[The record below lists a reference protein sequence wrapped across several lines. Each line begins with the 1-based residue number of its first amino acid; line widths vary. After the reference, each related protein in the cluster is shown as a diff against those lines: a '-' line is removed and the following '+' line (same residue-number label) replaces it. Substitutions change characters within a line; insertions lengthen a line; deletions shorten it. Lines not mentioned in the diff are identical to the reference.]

1 MILEFTNSNGA
12 ITRLYNPYFM
22 KINSSLSEN
31 SDTLTAVFK
40 GSVEFSDFKY
50 LKVIFDE
57 KIIFTGVV
65 DSVIN
70 SVDENQIQFAV
81 NCRSMSACLLDNH
94 IQPQN
99 MQNITDEVI
108 YERFL
113 KPFNID
119 INRISNKA
127 YSGIIN
133 FGKNTSMYDVVKEYS
148 SKIFSAE
155 PYVNLN
161 GVAILNGEIN
171 SNSFYFSNLHNPL
184 IVNSYYCKSI
194 TVQNNRRNVIST
206 VYVKNSVNKTGYNL
220 VVKNESA
227 LNNMID
233 CERYLDATPHSGNC
247 VYDANRMID
256 ASNRQSLICTVK
268 APCLVYNPVGGTA
281 IVNMD
286 GKALEGLRII
296 SAVYTYSNNRIES
309 EIKMYKE

>member
-184 IVNSYYCKSI
+184 TLNSYYCNSI
-194 TVQNNRRNVIST
+194 SVMKNRRGIISRF
-206 VYVKNSVNKTGYNL
+206 YVKNSAKETGYNL
-220 VVKNESA
+220 VVENENA
-227 LNNMID
+227 GVLGAE
-233 CERYLDATPHSGNC
+233 CVRFLDATPHSGNC
-247 VYDANRMID
+247 PYDANRMIEK
-256 ASNRQSLICTVK
+256 SNQQSLEYTVK
-268 APCLVYNPVGGTA
+268 CPCLVYNPVGGNA
-281 IVNMD
+281 VLDID
-286 GKALEGLRII
+286 GKVYENLII
-296 SAVYTYSNNRIES
+296 KSVAYTYSNSNIES
-309 EIKMYKE
+309 EIKMYRK